1 MKYRIKHQTRAFQ
14 VAAMGAMCLYA
25 VLLCISFGVQSMVLY
40 RVLTGALILAVALTA
55 LCLLDM
61 LIGGSI
67 IVKEKEVT
75 VSHLFFRRTVSVK
88 SIVSV
93 ITENIEIHRKFPS
106 DHFEYRLKMTMS
118 VIPGNPMVLTDNA
131 TAGLELFGIVFGS
144 KDRRLDKD
152 IPLYQAYEHI
162 KSLTEKK
169 GES

>member
-25 VLLCISFGVQSMVLY
+25 VLLCISFGVESMVLY
-40 RVLTGALILAVALTA
+40 RILTGALILAVALTA

-61 LIGGSI
+61 LVGGSI
-67 IVKEKEVT
+67 YVDDSKVT
-75 VSHLFFRRTVSVK
+75 VSHLFFRKSVSIR

-93 ITENIEIHRKFPS
+93 VTENIEIHRRFPS
-106 DHFEYRLKMTMS
+106 DHFEYRLKMTLS
-118 VIPGNPMVLTDNA
+118 VIPGNPLILTDNA

>member
-14 VAAMGAMCLYA
+14 VAAMAAMCLYA
-25 VLLCISFGVQSMVLY
+25 VLLCISFTVESMVLY
-40 RVLTGALILAVALTA
+40 RILTGALILAVALTA

-61 LIGGSI
+61 LIGGS
-67 IVKEKEVT
+67 VRVEGTQVT
-75 VSHLFFRRTVSVK
+75 VSHLFFRRTVSVR
-88 SIVSV
+88 SIVSM
-93 ITENIEIHRKFPS
+93 IPETIEIHRKFPT
-106 DHFEYRLKMTMS
+106 DHFEYRLKLTMS
-118 VIPGNPMVLTDNA
+118 VIPGNAMVLTDNA
-131 TAGLELFGIVFGS
+131 TSGFELFGIVFGS

>member
-1 MKYRIKHQTRAFQ
+1 MKYRIKHQNRAFQ
-14 VAAMGAMCLYA
+14 VAAMAAMCAYA
-25 VLLCISFGVQSMVLY
+25 LLLCLSFAVQSMVLY
-40 RVLTGALILAVALTA
+40 RVLTGALILAIALTA

-61 LIGGSI
+61 LIGGA
-67 IVKEKEVT
+67 IVVDDRQVT
-75 VSHLFFRRTVSVK
+75 VSHLFFRRTCPIRN
-88 SIVSV
+88 IVSV

-106 DHFEYRLKMTMS
+106 DHFEYRLKMTLS
-118 VIPGNPMVLTDNA
+118 VIPGNALVLTDNA
-131 TAGLELFGIVFGS
+131 TAGFELFGIVFGS

>member
-14 VAAMGAMCLYA
+14 VAAMAAMCLYA
-25 VLLCISFGVQSMVLY
+25 VLLCISFGVESMVLY
-40 RVLTGALILAVALTA
+40 RILTGALILAVVLTA

-61 LIGGSI
+61 LVGGTI
-67 IVKEKEVT
+67 RVEDNKVT

-88 SIVSV
+88 SIVSL
-93 ITENIEIHRKFPS
+93 ITETVEIHRNFPS

-118 VIPGNPMVLTDNA
+118 VIPGNAMILTDNA
-131 TAGLELFGIVFGS
+131 TAGLELFGIIFGS

-162 KSLTEKK
+162 RSLTEKK
-169 GES
+169 GEA